1 MVKVKGEK
9 ILSWIMTLTLILFN
23 FSGVIGVKSVKAAES
38 VTATGVSL
46 DKATLG
52 LGIGQASTLIATISP
67 ANTTNKA
74 VTWSSSNNAVA
85 TVSNGVVTAVSL
97 GTASISATTN
107 DGNIKSSLCVVTV
120 TANAPPANK
129 TFDIIGITDFHGQLL
144 DSTNTKP
151 IGAALSKVVKDLKA
165 TNPDRT
171 LIIGGGD
178 LYQGT
183 PVSNVLRGV
192 PVQQVLSN
200 MGMEV
205 TALGN
210 HEFDWGLD
218 VINNTTMTGANY
230 SIVCANMYK
239 KGTNERPYQ
248 PYKIIT
254 KDGVRIAVVG
264 AILKD
269 APTIIMPALV
279 SPFDFRDPATEIN
292 ASVKEIRDGNLAD
305 IVIADVHDG
314 GDSLNAIV
322 GKLHGVDAVFGGHT
336 HTIADLVN
344 KDADGKDVPTV
355 IANSTGKGYVDLK
368 ITVDAATKALTF
380 SAKGQNYKALTTTV
394 TSATDPEAKKIVDDA
409 GADLLPIFNE
419 VIGNDAVAYTSVQV
433 DAPYGESQLGNW
445 MADVVK
451 NYPGSPAEV
460 GMVNNGGIRLSPIP
474 AGNVTVGTIFN
485 IMPFDNIINTTTM
498 TGAQLKMIFEQAVQT
513 DGKGIQISGV
523 KFTYDSTKISYKAAV
538 VATDGT
544 ITTPEV
550 QGKRVISIIRESNGT
565 VVKDTDVLKVN
576 APDFV
581 ATGGDGFTGFTA
593 ASIKSSLLDTHYT
606 VRDALNDDVRANKKI
621 TVQMNNR
628 VDNQMVVVDPVV
640 MSIAEART
648 TTKIAVTLTGTV
660 TSVSGKNVWMQDK
673 GINPTAGICVYN
685 SAGFTAKKGDVIT
698 ATGNLS
704 VYSGLLEITPTSATA
719 VVTVSSNNV
728 VTPKEV
734 LVGSINDTLQGQ
746 LIKIKNVTFTSI
758 DNAGASMAQDST
770 GSVNVYA
777 MPVIAGLTVGDIADV
792 TAVVSRYS
800 TTLELAVA
808 SAADVVKVGTPP
820 QPAAKISIIGTSD
833 IHGAIF
839 PLDYNTGLAANV
851 GLAKVSTYVNSVRA
865 TNPNTMLI
873 DNGDTIQGTPLS
885 YYFDMIDKT
894 SEYPMM
900 KVMGAMKY
908 DTWTLG
914 NHEFNYGLDTLNR
927 IIGDAT
933 KENISVLSANTYKSD
948 NSNLVKPYIMKSFT
962 VNGKTTK
969 VGILGLTTKTIP
981 SWEDP
986 AHYADLHFNDLVL
999 EAQKWVP
1006 IMKAAGADVIV
1017 ASIHSGIATA
1027 SDTIPENQA
1036 DAVAKQVSGIDAIL
1050 CGHAHTGKTYSYTNP
1065 AGKVVPVVEP
1075 KNGDG
1080 IFSQIDLNIDADGNY
1095 VGVTAYNVTLP
1106 ATTVADPAILAIAK
1120 PYQDATLA
1128 YTNTVI
1134 GKSTAIFE
1142 GAKQLVQPSSIMEL
1156 VNKVQANAAG
1166 TTLSIAAPL
1175 SPTAKVPQGDV
1186 KRQDIMGVY
1195 VYENFLYGLKMTG
1208 SQLKNWL
1215 EWSVRYYAQVANSTD
1230 PIVKD
1235 SVLNI
1240 ADYNLDQLYGATYDV
1255 DLTQP
1260 ACTVDSKGKVI
1271 TGNRI
1276 KNLKINGIPVE
1287 NTEILKIAINNY
1299 RYNGGGG
1306 FMAAAGFVPGSQ
1318 AVINATFYDSAK
1330 TLGDDGQVRNMMF
1343 KYVQDNGTIT
1353 PTNSENWKIST
1364 IEIPKTVY
1372 DLMVNG
1378 TILIGTKQFTL
1389 DYVNNPLHA
1398 QEITSAIAGGAAIY
1412 IKNFAGTWINNLTG
1426 LPSMPM

>member
-1 MVKVKGEK
+1 MVKVKGKK
-9 ILSWIMTLTLILFN
+9 ILSWIITLALIIFN
-23 FSGVIGVKSVKAAES
+23 FSGVIGVQSVKAVEGVS
-38 VTATGVSL
+38 VTGVTL

-52 LGIGQASTLIATISP
+52 VGIGQASSSLVETISP
-67 ANTTNKA
+67 ANATNKA
-74 VTWSSSNNAVA
+74 VTWSTSNNAVA
-85 TVSNGVVTAVSL
+85 TVSNGIVTGVAL
-97 GTASISATTN
+97 GTADISATTN

-144 DSTNTKP
+144 DSSNTKP
-151 IGAALSKVVKDLKA
+151 IGAALSKAVKDVKA
-165 TNPDRT
+165 ANPDRT
-171 LIIGGGD
+171 LILGGGD

-192 PVQQVLSN
+192 PVQEVLSN

-210 HEFDWGLD
+210 HEFDWGLNVVND
-218 VINNTTMTGANY
+218 TTMTGANY
-230 SIVCANMYK
+230 EIVCANMYK
-239 KGTNERPYQ
+239 KGTSERPYK

-254 KDGVRIAVVG
+254 KDGTRIAVVG
-264 AILKD
+264 AILQD

-279 SPFDFRDPATEIN
+279 APFDFKDPATEIN
-292 ASVKEIRDGNLAD
+292 AAVKEIRDGNLAD

-314 GDSLNAIV
+314 GTSLNTMV
-322 GKLHGVDAVFGGHT
+322 NKLHGVDVVFGGHT
-336 HTIADLVN
+336 HSIADLVN
-344 KDADGKDVPTV
+344 KDADGKDVPTL
-355 IANSTGKGYVDLK
+355 IANSSGKGYIDLQ
-368 ITVDAATKALTF
+368 ITVDAATKALSF
-380 SAKGQNYKALTTTV
+380 SAKDQNYKALTTTV
-394 TSATDPEAKKIVDDA
+394 DSATDPEAKKIVDDA

-419 VIGNDAVAYTSVQV
+419 VIGKDVEAYTSIQV

-451 NYPGSPAEV
+451 NYSGSPADV

-474 AGNVTVGTIFN
+474 AGDITVGTIFN

-498 TGAQLKMIFEQAVQT
+498 TGAQLKVIFEQAVQT

-523 KFTYDSTKISYKAAV
+523 KFTYDDTKTSYKAAV
-538 VATDGT
+538 KAADGT

-550 QGKRVISIIRESNGT
+550 QGQRVITILRESDGT
-565 VVKDTDVLKVN
+565 VVKDTDILKVN

-581 ATGGDGFTGFTA
+581 ATGGDGFTGFLA
-593 ASIKSSLLDTHYT
+593 PAIVSSKVDTHYN
-606 VRDALNDDVRANKKI
+606 VRDALNDDVRANNKI
-621 TVQMNNR
+621 KVIMNNR
-628 VDNQMVVVDPVV
+628 
-640 MSIAEART
+640 
-648 TTKIAVTLTGTV
+648 
-660 TSVSGKNVWMQDK
+660 
-673 GINPTAGICVYN
+673 
-685 SAGFTAKKGDVIT
+685 
-698 ATGNLS
+698 
-704 VYSGLLEITPTSATA
+704 
-719 VVTVSSNNV
+719 
-728 VTPKEV
+728 
-734 LVGSINDTLQGQ
+734 
-746 LIKIKNVTFTSI
+746 I
-758 DNAGASMAQDST
+758 DNKI
-770 GSVNVYA
+770 N
-777 MPVIAGLTVGDIADV
+777 
-792 TAVVSRYS
+792 
-800 TTLELAVA
+800 
-808 SAADVVKVGTPP
+808 
-820 QPAAKISIIGTSD
+820 KISIIGTSD
-833 IHGAIF
+833 VHGAIY

-851 GLAKVSTYVNSVRA
+851 GLARVSSYVNSVRK

-908 DTWTLG
+908 DAWTLG
-914 NHEFNYGLDTLNR
+914 NHEFNYGLDTLGR

-933 KENISVLSANTYKSD
+933 KEKISVLSANTYKSD
-948 NSNLVKPYIMKSFT
+948 NSNLVQPYIMKSFT

-969 VGILGLTTKTIP
+969 VAILGLTTKTIP

-986 AHYADLHFNDLVL
+986 AHYANLHFNDLVL

-1006 IMKAAGADVIV
+1006 IIKAAGADVIV
-1017 ASIHSGIATA
+1017 ASIHSGIANA
-1027 SDTIPENQA
+1027 SDTIPENQV
-1036 DAVAKQVSGIDAIL
+1036 DAVAQSVSGIDAIL
-1050 CGHAHTGKTYSYTNP
+1050 CGHAHTGKVYSYTNP
-1065 AGKVVPVVEP
+1065 DGKVVPVVEP

-1080 IFSQIDLNIDADGNY
+1080 IISQIDLNIDAQGNY
-1095 VGVTAYNVTLP
+1095 VGVTGYNVTIDP
-1106 ATTVADPAILAIAK
+1106 TIVADPEILTIAK

-1134 GKSTAIFE
+1134 GKSTALFE
-1142 GAKQLVQPSSIMEL
+1142 GTKQLVQPSSIMEL

-1175 SPTAKVPQGDV
+1175 SPTAQVPQGDV

-1235 SVLNI
+1235 SVLKI
-1240 ADYNLDQLYGATYDV
+1240 ADYNLDQLYGATYDI

-1260 ACTVDSKGKVI
+1260 ACTVDSTGKVI

-1276 KNLKINGIPVE
+1276 KNLRINGTPVE
-1287 NTEILKIAINNY
+1287 NTKILKVAINNY

-1318 AVINATFYDSAK
+1318 DVIDATFYDSLK

-1343 KYVQDNGTIT
+1343 KYVEDNGTIT

-1364 IEIPKTVY
+1364 IEIPKTIF

-1378 TILIGTKQFTL
+1378 TLLIGTKVFTL
-1389 DYVNNPLHA
+1389 DYANNPLHA
-1398 QEITSAIAGGAAIY
+1398 DEITNAIAGGGKIY
-1412 IKNFAGTWINNLTG
+1412 IKNFAGTWIDNQTG